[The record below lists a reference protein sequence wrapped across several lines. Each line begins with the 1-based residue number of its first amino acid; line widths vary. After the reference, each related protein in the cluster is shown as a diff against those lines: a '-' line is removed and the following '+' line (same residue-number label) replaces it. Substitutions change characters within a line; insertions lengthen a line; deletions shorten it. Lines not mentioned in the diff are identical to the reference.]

1 MWPHSDKK
9 MQREETKT
17 EIKEIVLSF
26 GFALGLQL
34 TDLVWWSIVAVPD
47 LFEMP
52 LTSTKRMLNVEVDA
66 PGNSSDKN
74 CQNRVRLRVQ
84 T

>member
-1 MWPHSDKK
+1 MRLSLSKQRYLIKNVWPHSDKK

-34 TDLVWWSIVAVPD
+34 TDLVW
-47 LFEMP
+47 
-52 LTSTKRMLNVEVDA
+52 
-66 PGNSSDKN
+66 
-74 CQNRVRLRVQ
+74 
-84 T
+84 